1 MKAKFNAVFEACYF
15 SKAQV
20 VVQQGGTWS
29 GKTFG
34 ILQCLLTI
42 AVEQPKQVIT
52 IAGQDMPNLK
62 AGAIR
67 DFETILSENP
77 QFVPHILKQNKTDH
91 IYYFKNG
98 TQIEFKSYENFQDAK
113 SGKRHYLFIN
123 EANGFSYEVAEQ
135 LILRT
140 SKRVFIDFNP
150 DSEFWVHEQY
160 KNNPIAEF
168 FISDHRHNANVPDAI
183 RAKIES
189 LKDKDI
195 ELWRVYARGM
205 TGKIEGLIYRNW
217 EIVDH
222 WIEKDIV
229 GRAYG
234 LDFGFNHPTALVEV
248 CWTEDD
254 FFVRE
259 LVYESG
265 LITSELINRMRALDL
280 RHDVTIYADSARPDA
295 IEEIQQAG
303 FNIEQADKS
312 VKDGINSVK
321 AKRLRLYQSPNLVK
335 ELRAYR
341 WKTDK
346 NGKPIDE
353 PVKVNDD
360 GADAMRYAI
369 FNGTRQTILDYD
381 F

>member
-1 MKAKFNAVFEACYF
+1 MVSQFNAIFESCYN
-15 SKAQV
+15 SQKNV

-34 ILQCLLTI
+34 ILQCLLLI
-42 AVEQPKQVIT
+42 AIQEPKRVIT
-52 IAGQDMPNLK
+52 VAGQDMPNLK
-62 AGAIR
+62 AGAMR

-77 QFVPHILKQNKTDH
+77 QFVPYILKQNKTDH

-98 TQIEFKSYENFQDAK
+98 TRIEFKSYENFQDAK

-140 SKRVFIDFNP
+140 SIRTFIDFNP
-150 DSEFWVHEQY
+150 DAEFWVHEQY
-160 KNNPIAEF
+160 KNNPNAEI
-168 FISDHRHNANVPDAI
+168 FISDHRHNENVPDKI
-183 RAKIES
+183 REKIEA
-189 LKDKDI
+189 LKEKDV

-205 TGKIEGLIYRNW
+205 TGKIEGLIYRHW
-217 EIVDH
+217 QIVDY
-222 WIEKDIV
+222 WPDKDII

-234 LDFGFNHPTALVEV
+234 LDFGYNHPTALVEIA
-248 CWTEDD
+248 WTEDD
-254 FFVRE
+254 FFVHE

-265 LITSELINRMRALDL
+265 LITSELINRMKTLELKR
-280 RHDVTIYADSARPDA
+280 DVVIWADSARPDA
-295 IEEIQQAG
+295 IDEIKQAG

-312 VKDGINSVK
+312 VKDGINAVK
-321 AKRLRLYQSPNLVK
+321 AKTLKLYRSPNGVK

-341 WKTDK
+341 WKTDR
-346 NGKPIDE
+346 NNKPIDE

-360 GADAMRYAI
+360 FADAMRYGI